1 MISGIR
7 IASAR
12 ARILVGKPSRSSS
25 LLIGG
30 RGVVSSSAF
39 NDDDSITTHQHSR
52 QSVIRYLSSDIATQ
66 SSQLSPEARTSKD
79 GVVGN
84 PIDFDIASKIEGNE
98 SQILTV
104 ELNNNEVLRAE
115 SGAMMFM
122 SEGVT
127 MDTTTGSGEFKLTCS
142 GFFERVSMVILH
154 AVNGWD

>member
-1 MISGIR
+1 M
-7 IASAR
+7 
-12 ARILVGKPSRSSS
+12 
-25 LLIGG
+25 
-30 RGVVSSSAF
+30 
-39 NDDDSITTHQHSR
+39 
-52 QSVIRYLSSDIATQ
+52 
-66 SSQLSPEARTSKD
+66 
-79 GVVGN
+79 VGN

-154 AVNGWD
+154 AVHK